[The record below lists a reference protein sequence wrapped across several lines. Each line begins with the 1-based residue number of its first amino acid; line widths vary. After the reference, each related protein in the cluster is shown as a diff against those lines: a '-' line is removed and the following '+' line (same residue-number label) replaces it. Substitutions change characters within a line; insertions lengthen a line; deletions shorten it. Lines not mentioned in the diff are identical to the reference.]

1 MGKPVSWW
9 LRPDI
14 KSGSPESYSSLNLTV
29 LFFLWLITHLL
40 STLCGKPEVLVTQ
53 PTFSDL
59 TWLNLMHCLRCT
71 SSFLLPN
78 SSTSHSTLGS
88 SSQRTVPQFCIT
100 FGTRSHLEPA
110 PHLIAKDHLFTEK
123 YVLSVPYVVDLC
135 QVLSMERSLEQT
147 WSPPSWS
154 HQPGAE
160 HGLLLCP
167 SAPQGQP
174 ITKMC
179 LSCGT
184 SLL

>member
-1 MGKPVSWW
+1 MAKV
-9 LRPDI
+9 DI

-100 FGTRSHLEPA
+100 FGTRSHLKPA
-110 PHLIAKDHLFTEK
+110 PHLIAT
-123 YVLSVPYVVDLC
+123 
-135 QVLSMERSLEQT
+135 RSLIYWEICIECPLC
-147 WSPPSWS
+147 SRPV
-154 HQPGAE
+154 PGTK
-160 HGLLLCP
+160 HGKVTRTDVVPTLMEP
-167 SAPQGQP
+167 SAWCRAWATP
-174 ITKMC
+174 
-179 LSCGT
+179 LSLSST
-184 SLL
+184 RPANY